1 MTVVASTIAGVQVTP
16 PRAIAGGWTV
26 RTALVVAG
34 AVAAAVAFGR
44 TTPAAWLAA
53 GAVVGLACGSVFGR
67 RGQKAGKLLLQGS
80 VVLLGFTMDL
90 PSVLRAGRDGAAFA
104 AVTIAAT
111 LAGGY
116 LVGQWLGI
124 GQRVS
129 TLISSGTAICGGS
142 AIAAVG
148 AAVRAVEAELAV
160 ALGAV
165 FVLNAVALYVFPP
178 VGTALGLTQVQF
190 GTWAGVAI
198 HDVSA
203 VVAASARY
211 GDEAMRVATAV
222 KLSRTLW
229 ILPVAAVAAYL
240 CRDRGTTADGGG
252 AATPARKATAAVP
265 WFIGVFL
272 LASAGR
278 TLVPAIGN
286 VAPTIATVAKAGLAM
301 TLFLVGTS
309 LSVQCLRT
317 VGWRPLV
324 QAAVL
329 WASISGA
336 SLAAVVV
343 MW

>member
-1 MTVVASTIAGVQVTP
+1 
-16 PRAIAGGWTV
+16 
-26 RTALVVAG
+26 
-34 AVAAAVAFGR
+34 
-44 TTPAAWLAA
+44 
-53 GAVVGLACGSVFGR
+53 
-67 RGQKAGKLLLQGS
+67 
-80 VVLLGFTMDL
+80 
-90 PSVLRAGRDGAAFA
+90 
-104 AVTIAAT
+104 
-111 LAGGY
+111 
-116 LVGQWLGI
+116 
-124 GQRVS
+124 
-129 TLISSGTAICGGS
+129 
-142 AIAAVG
+142 
-148 AAVRAVEAELAV
+148 
-160 ALGAV
+160 
-165 FVLNAVALYVFPP
+165 PP